1 VFLAAG
7 IWAIAAVRTV
17 VPMFHAHN
25 DTKAQVVASLM
36 NLVVFASAS
45 WLLMDSMRHAGLTLA
60 TSLAGV
66 AQLGVLLALLRR
78 RTGRLGLGRV
88 VAASLRMG
96 VASAVMGGV
105 LFAFTFSRPWL
116 THAMAPTQ
124 LLLLTMALVLGGLS
138 YLGVAHV
145 LGVEEAS
152 TFTRGVVR
160 RVRRKRGLSDSTTV
174 LRRPLARSRLPRPR
188 LRRPCA
194 P

>member
-1 VFLAAG
+1 
-7 IWAIAAVRTV
+7 
-17 VPMFHAHN
+17 
-25 DTKAQVVASLM
+25 
-36 NLVVFASAS
+36 
-45 WLLMDSMRHAGLTLA
+45 
-60 TSLAGV
+60 V
-66 AQLGVLLALLRR
+66 AQLGVLLTLLRR

-152 TFTRGVVR
+152 TFTRGVLR
-160 RVRRKRGLSDSTTV
+160 RVRRKRG
-174 LRRPLARSRLPRPR
+174 
-188 LRRPCA
+188 
-194 P
+194 